1 MRRMGRRN
9 PQRYGTTTV
18 EELDRII
25 LDHARLLGLSAEV
38 FYTDIE
44 GDAIARI
51 DRAAREGVRGLV
63 MNPAGFAYAG
73 YALRDCLRD
82 QKFPYIEVHLSNSA
96 GKGMGS
102 KSITGEASRA
112 YVCGFG
118 PDSYRTALEGMAML
132 LDGLPLQ

>member
-18 EELDRII
+18 EELDCII

-132 LDGLPLQ
+132 LDGLSLQ

>member
-18 EELDRII
+18 EELDCII
-25 LDHARLLGLSAEV
+25 LDHARLLGLSPEV

-102 KSITGEASRA
+102 KSITGEASAGAGDPR
-112 YVCGFG
+112 
-118 PDSYRTALEGMAML
+118 RTFVAAVARWWNS
-132 LDGLPLQ
+132 Q